1 MLQVQIYLE
10 DIQKKE
16 RKGELLSVV
25 KVKPIEGI
33 PDREVVNNAI
43 KPIQTWLMSVHNS
56 NLVVAIGKE
65 KK

>member
-10 DIQKKE
+10 DIQKQD

-43 KPIQTWLMSVHNS
+43 KPIQTWLMGIHNS

>member
-10 DIQKKE
+10 DIQKPE

-25 KVKPIEGI
+25 KVKPIDGI

-43 KPIQTWLMSVHNS
+43 KPIQTWLMGIYNS

-65 KK
+65 K